1 MKTELTRIE
10 QSQDFAAKLVAS
22 IGIKQVLDQ
31 AGESPENQAMLELIV
46 QALLQHPEPAE
57 A

>member
-1 MKTELTRIE
+1 MNTELTRIE
-10 QSQDFAAKLVAS
+10 KSQDFAAKLVAS

-31 AGESPENQAMLELIV
+31 AGESPEKQAMLELIV

>member
-1 MKTELTRIE
+1 MNTELTRIE
-10 QSQDFAAKLVAS
+10 KSQDFAAKLVAS
-22 IGIKQVLDQ
+22 IGIKQVLDE
-31 AGESPENQAMLELIV
+31 APNSPEMQAMLELVV

>member
-10 QSQDFAAKLVAS
+10 QSEDFAAKLVAS

-31 AGESPENQAMLELIV
+31 ASNNPEMQAMLDIV
-46 QALLQHPEPAE
+46 VEALLQHPEPAE

>member
-31 AGESPENQAMLELIV
+31 AGESPEMQAMLELVV